1 MEVKQHMFN
10 FETRRDG
17 WNPQTSNSYS
27 NYMPNMN
34 EWQKL

>member
-10 FETRRDG
+10 FETRGDG
-17 WNPQTSNSYS
+17 WNPHS

-34 EWQKL
+34 EWQKS